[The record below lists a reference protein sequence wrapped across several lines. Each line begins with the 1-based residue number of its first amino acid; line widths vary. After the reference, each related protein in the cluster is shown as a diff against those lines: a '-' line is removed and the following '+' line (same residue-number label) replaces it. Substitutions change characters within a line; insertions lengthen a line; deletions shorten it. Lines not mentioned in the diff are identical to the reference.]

1 MANRLLLILLTIFIS
16 ASSFA
21 TPVEQDLIKSASD
34 AFQKAFPK
42 DNGQEDYNEGEN
54 SLGDIN
60 NDGVT
65 DFVTLLYTP
74 NKDPNKAPNDIG
86 DTQIAVFLG
95 NKEGSFSLYKLSG
108 STFRHERIDQ
118 RVEIRKGS
126 IFLYRRG
133 GIPCCGEDVFQ
144 FKLRTKNIVLIGS
157 EYSEFVDLDQNNGFG
172 KSINFITGDV
182 MYWGQT
188 MKKRKEVKAKFKPP
202 ALIKIEDFSYP
213 VGEPKG
219 AEGYID
225 EKFNFVK

>member
-42 DNGQEDYNEGEN
+42 DNGQEDYNEGAD

-74 NKDPNKAPNDIG
+74 DKDPNERG

-108 STFRHERIDQ
+108 STFPHERYDQ
-118 RVEIRKGS
+118 RVTIGKGS
-126 IFLYRRG
+126 IFFYRRG

-144 FKLRTKNIVLIGS
+144 FKLRAKNIVLIGS
-157 EYSEFVDLDQNNGFG
+157 EISEFVGDDVHQNDFG

-182 MYWGQT
+182 MYWRQT
-188 MKKRKEVKAKFKPP
+188 MKKRKEIKAKFKPP

>member
-1 MANRLLLILLTIFIS
+1 MTNRLLLILLAIFIS

-42 DNGQEDYNEGEN
+42 DGQKNYNEGAD

-74 NKDPNKAPNDIG
+74 DKDPNERG

-95 NKEGSFSLYKLSG
+95 KKEGSFSLYKLSG
-108 STFRHERIDQ
+108 STFPHERYDQ
-118 RVEIRKGS
+118 RVTIGKGS
-126 IFLYRRG
+126 IFFYRRG

-144 FKLRTKNIVLIGS
+144 FKLRAKNIVLIGS
-157 EYSEFVDLDQNNGFG
+157 EISEFVGDDVHQNDFG

-182 MYWGQT
+182 MYWRQT
-188 MKKRKEVKAKFKPP
+188 MKKRKEIKAKFKPP

-213 VGEPKG
+213 VREPKG
-219 AEGYID
+219 AEGIID
-225 EKFNFVK
+225 EDFNFFKG